1 MNQAGFT
8 RSLRFV
14 SSLTV
19 FSAAFFCVTSSPRAA
34 DTPDQPQERVTATDT
49 YKVKVNLIVIPVVVR
64 DASGHTVGNLRKEDF
79 QVFDNRK
86 PQEIT
91 DFFVEKTEPPETAA
105 AAGTGATPAPGGFQK
120 FLVPDRFTAL
130 VFDDVHS
137 NFDNLPQLQ
146 AASQKLISTSLARS
160 ERLGIFTT
168 SGKLAV
174 EFTDNRE
181 KLLEGLRHLRPNP
194 LPGSRPPTCPALSH
208 ADANRIVR
216 RHDAGARDAAVGEVM
231 QCGVR
236 DPRMAEEMV
245 NDTAEQVLR
254 IGDIQTSMVLNTIST
269 LLDRLA
275 ALPGQR
281 TIVLASP
288 SFVISDGEHK
298 EYQIVDRAVHSHVLI
313 NTLDT
318 QGLYAGDEES
328 ANSDVLKEFAYGTGG
343 SFVRNTNDLTE
354 GLRRVAAPPEYTY
367 QLGISPQ
374 NIREDGK
381 FHHLKVQLT
390 NGSNLSVS
398 AREGYFAP
406 NASGDP
412 VLAEKNQLT
421 DTVFSQSEIHD
432 LPVEMRTQF
441 IQDDKPLAK
450 LSVTAVIDV
459 RGLPRREDRPEG
471 SNELRLIA
479 AIFDRNGKYMGA
491 LQRKV
496 AVHWSEGQPETP
508 AAATFSFLLN
518 SGGYLVRLV
527 VRDSESQHLYAQNS
541 LVEIPNKV
549 ASKR

>member
-8 RSLRFV
+8 RSLRFI

-19 FSAAFFCVTSSPRAA
+19 FSAALFSVTSAPRAA

-64 DASGHTVGNLRKEDF
+64 DASGHTVGNLSKEDF

-86 PQEIT
+86 PEDIT
-91 DFFVEKTEPPETAA
+91 DFFVEKTEPAQPA
-105 AAGTGATPAPGGFQK
+105 AAGTGAPPGPGSFKK

-160 ERLGIFTT
+160 ERLGIFST
-168 SGKLAV
+168 SGKLAI
-174 EFTDNRE
+174 EFTDNRD
-181 KLLEGLRHLRPNP
+181 KLLEGVRHLQPNP

-216 RHDAGARDAAVGEVM
+216 RHDGGARAAAVGEVM

-236 DPRMAEEMV
+236 DPRMADEMV
-245 NDTAEQVLR
+245 SDTAEQVLR
-254 IGDIQTSMVLNTIST
+254 IGDIQTSMVLNTISK

-281 TIVLASP
+281 TIVVASP
-288 SFVISDGEHK
+288 SFVISDGEHT
-298 EYQIVDRAVHSHVLI
+298 EYQIVDRAVRAHVLI
-313 NTLDT
+313 NSLDT
-318 QGLYAGDEES
+318 QGLSAGDEEV

-381 FHHLKVQLT
+381 YHHLKVQLT
-390 NGSNLSVS
+390 NGRNLSVS

-406 NASGDP
+406 NASADP
-412 VLAEKNQLT
+412 VQAERLQLN
-421 DTVFSQSEIHD
+421 DTLFSQSEIHD

-450 LSVTAVIDV
+450 LNVTAVIDV
-459 RGLPRREDRPEG
+459 RGLPRREDRPDG
-471 SNELRLIA
+471 SNELRLVA

-541 LVEIPNKV
+541 LIEIPNKV
-549 ASKR
+549 ATKQ